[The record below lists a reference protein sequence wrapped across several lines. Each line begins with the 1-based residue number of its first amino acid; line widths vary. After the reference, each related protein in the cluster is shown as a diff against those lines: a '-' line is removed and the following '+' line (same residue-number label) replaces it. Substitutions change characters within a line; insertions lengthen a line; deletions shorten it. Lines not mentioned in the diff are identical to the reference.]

1 MGKWKDYKDLEDSLS
16 MPELTATL
24 EASRELEQRH
34 NKFLAAIQGV
44 DLDGGQDDVQKI
56 WEDKKAKAFSGGTAE
71 NSDDIL
77 SLQGINAQKE
87 GFGIGLGLEYSNITN
102 SDNENPWG

>member
-1 MGKWKDYKDLEDSLS
+1 MGNWKDYKDLEDSLS
-16 MPELTATL
+16 MPEITATL

-44 DLDGGQDDVQKI
+44 DLDGGDNDSQKI
-56 WEDKKAKAFSGGTAE
+56 WEDKKAKAFSGGATE

-77 SLQGINAQKE
+77 ALQGVNAQRE
-87 GFGIGLGLEYSNITN
+87 GFGIGLGLEYSKLNN
-102 SDNENPWG
+102 FDNENPWA

>member
-1 MGKWKDYKDLEDSLS
+1 
-16 MPELTATL
+16 MPEITATL

-44 DLDGGQDDVQKI
+44 DLDGGQDDAQKI

-102 SDNENPWG
+102 SDNQNPWG